1 MIIQDQPTDL
11 SKLFNVIYKVPE
23 YPAHMINNPLFKEQ
37 GKDPNYHLRK
47 SIAPNKW
54 DANPRKIA
62 WNATTDDILNA

>member
-1 MIIQDQPTDL
+1 MQPTDYNTTDL
-11 SKLFNVIYKVPE
+11 TKLFNVVFKVPE

-47 SIAPNKW
+47 SSAPNK
-54 DANPRKIA
+54 